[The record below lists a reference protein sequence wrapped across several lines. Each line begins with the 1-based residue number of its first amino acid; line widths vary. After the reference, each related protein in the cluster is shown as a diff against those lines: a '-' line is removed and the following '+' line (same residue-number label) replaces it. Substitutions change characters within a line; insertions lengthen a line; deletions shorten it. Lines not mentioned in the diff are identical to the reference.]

1 MHHFFTTLDEYLMT
15 EVIHTAWHHFKSRLP
30 SLNSFEELVDL
41 HREYLNFML
50 DKSFLQRGKTSR
62 VVDTLN

>member
-1 MHHFFTTLDEYLMT
+1 MT